1 MTAPSTSTTRSTAA
15 GFGRRFHHL
24 WAASAASNL
33 ADGVILL
40 AAPLLAIQL
49 TRSPALVAGV
59 TVAFTFP
66 QTVAAVPAGVLADR
80 ASRARVIAVANLL
93 RMVAAGGLAAAAGTG
108 ALTLAILYSGVALI
122 GAAEMTA
129 DTTTHA
135 AIPQVVER
143 GRLAAANSR
152 IQGTQIALNDFVGAP
167 LAGLLVATAA
177 VAALAL
183 PAVLFGLAALLVLR
197 VATPRHAP
205 RPGSSLRGDVV
216 EGIAFMWRSHLVRDL
231 ALAAAVCN
239 LASTAF
245 FSVLVLHAVAPGPMG
260 LDESAYGLLIAAVAL
275 GAIGG
280 AVLAERLERLL
291 GLAVIFRAGVALG
304 AAVFALPIAT
314 SQAWALGG
322 AFVVLGAAGMCLN
335 VALACLGQLLI
346 PDALLG
352 RVTGAA
358 RLIAMGSVPLGGVIG
373 GVIGSSAGLPA
384 VFAFASLTLLAAL
397 VFLRRVTSEVVAAA
411 RRTAEDQ
418 AADSARTP
426 RPDRRGT
433 PPAATGTS

>member
-59 TVAFTFP
+59 TVAFTLP

-80 ASRARVIAVANLL
+80 APRARVIAVANLL

-108 ALTLAILYSGVALI
+108 GLTLAILYAGVALI

-197 VATPRHAP
+197 VATPR
-205 RPGSSLRGDVV
+205 PGSSLRGDVV

-231 ALAAAVCN
+231 AVAAAVCN

-322 AFVVLGAAGMCLN
+322 AFVVLGAVGMCLN
-335 VALACLGQLLI
+335 VALACLRQLLI

-418 AADSARTP
+418 PADSARTP

>member
-59 TVAFTFP
+59 TVAFTLP

-80 ASRARVIAVANLL
+80 APRARVIAVANLL
-93 RMVAAGGLAAAAGTG
+93 RMVAAGGLVAAAGTG
-108 ALTLAILYSGVALI
+108 GLTLAILYAGVALI

-197 VATPRHAP
+197 VATPR
-205 RPGSSLRGDVV
+205 PGSSLRGDVV

-231 ALAAAVCN
+231 AVAAAVCN

-322 AFVVLGAAGMCLN
+322 AFVVLGAVGMCLN
-335 VALACLGQLLI
+335 VALACLRQLLI

-418 AADSARTP
+418 PADSARTP